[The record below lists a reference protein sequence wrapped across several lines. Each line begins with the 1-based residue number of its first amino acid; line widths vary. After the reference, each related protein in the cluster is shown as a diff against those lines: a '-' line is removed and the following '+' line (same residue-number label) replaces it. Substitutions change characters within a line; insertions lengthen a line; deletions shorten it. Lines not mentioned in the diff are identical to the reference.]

1 MGELETPAMD
11 CVRTGTASGGWS
23 RRRVEDSMEGLMGK
37 LGLLGLRLLRRER
50 LVESRRLSL
59 LGTSGSS
66 SITRI
71 LSSLR

>member
-1 MGELETPAMD
+1 MFFKKSDSED
-11 CVRTGTASGGWS
+11 CVHTGKASGGWS
-23 RRRVEDSMEGLMGK
+23 RRSVEDSMEGLMGK

-59 LGTSGSS
+59 PGPSGSS

>member
-1 MGELETPAMD
+1 MD
-11 CVRTGTASGGWS
+11 
-23 RRRVEDSMEGLMGK
+23 GLRGK

-50 LVESRRLSL
+50 RVESRRLSL
-59 LGTSGSS
+59 PRPSGSS

>member
-1 MGELETPAMD
+1 
-11 CVRTGTASGGWS
+11 
-23 RRRVEDSMEGLMGK
+23 MEGLMGK

-59 LGTSGSS
+59 PSGSS

-71 LSSLR
+71 LSSLRYRSRELSESVGRKNREGVARTSEGGQAE